1 MKKLYIL
8 ILSFFL
14 ISCDSMQTIVE
25 VEIPLHEPVLVLNG
39 KLDTDTII
47 HVMLSHSVGAFDE
60 ETPNCIIDAEVLLYK
75 DNILLDTL
83 IIDLENS
90 DYIYYWSNTG
100 EDSLLMYYYKSNYI
114 PSAGHSYKITA
125 SHPDYNTIEASTFIP
140 NSMEILNLNID
151 TNSSEIVQF
160 NFSFIDDPNNR
171 NYYELELYANCSK
184 VWGEEEY
191 DYSGNVTIFSNDPSF
206 PGGIPFS
213 GYSYAGE
220 STLFTDALFNGE
232 EKNISFDVYTD
243 EFSFADC
250 DTVLLEFSNFSNETY
265 SYYNSLGSHRDKGE
279 LGVFGGEVVPVYTNV
294 TNGLGA
300 LISVNSQSKFLSK

>member
-1 MKKLYIL
+1 
-8 ILSFFL
+8 
-14 ISCDSMQTIVE
+14 MQTIVE
-25 VEIPLHEPVLVLNG
+25 VEIPPHEPVLVLNG

-47 HVMLSHSVGAFDE
+47 HIMLRHSVRAFDD

-75 DNILLDTL
+75 DNVLVDTL
-83 IIDLENS
+83 IIDLDNS

-100 EDSLLMYYYKSNYI
+100 EDSLLMYYYKSNYV
-114 PSAGHSYKITA
+114 PAGGHLYKIIA
-125 SHPDYNTIEASTFIP
+125 SHSDYKTIDASTFIP
-140 NSMEILNLNID
+140 NNLEIFNLEID
-151 TNSSEIVQF
+151 TNSSELVQF

-184 VWGEEEY
+184 IWDEEEY

-213 GYSYAGE
+213 GYSYVGE
-220 STLFTDALFNGE
+220 STLFSDALFNGE

-279 LGVFGGEVVPVYTNV
+279 LGIFGGEVVPVYTNV
-294 TNGLGA
+294 NNGLGA

>member
-1 MKKLYIL
+1 MNKLYIL
-8 ILSFFL
+8 VLSFFL

-25 VEIPLHEPVLVLNG
+25 VEIPPHEPVLVLNG

-47 HVMLSHSVGAFDE
+47 HVMLSHSVGAFDD

-75 DNILLDTL
+75 DNVLLDTL

-90 DYIYYWSNTG
+90 DHIYYWSNTG
-100 EDSLLMYYYKSNYI
+100 EDSLLMYYYKSSYI
-114 PSAGHSYKITA
+114 PSGGHSYKITA
-125 SHPDYNTIEASTFIP
+125 SHQIITLSSEYFYSKWFRNIE
-140 NSMEILNLNID
+140 LNID

-184 VWGEEEY
+184 EWYDEEY

-206 PGGIPFS
+206 PGEFHFGIF
-213 GYSYAGE
+213 YVGE

-243 EFSFADC
+243 EFSFRLY
-250 DTVLLEFSNFSNETY
+250 TVLLEFSNFSNETY

-279 LGVFGGEVVPVYTNV
+279 LGV
-294 TNGLGA
+294 
-300 LISVNSQSKFLSK
+300 

>member
-1 MKKLYIL
+1 MNKLYIF

-25 VEIPLHEPVLVLNG
+25 VEIPPHEPVLVLNG
-39 KLDTDTII
+39 KLDTDTIV

-75 DNILLDTL
+75 DNVLLDTL
-83 IIDLENS
+83 IIDLENA
-90 DYIYYWSNTG
+90 DYVYYWSNTG

-114 PSAGHSYKITA
+114 PTGGHLYKIIA
-125 SHPDYNTIEASTFIP
+125 SHSDYNTIEASTFIP
-140 NSMEILNLNID
+140 NNLEIMNLNID
-151 TNSSEIVQF
+151 TNSSELVQF
-160 NFSFIDDPNNR
+160 NFSFIDDPSNR

-184 VWGEEEY
+184 VWDEEEY

-213 GYSYAGE
+213 GYSYSGDIV
-220 STLFTDALFNGE
+220 LFTDVLFNGE

-265 SYYNSLGSHRDKGE
+265 SYYNSLGSHRDKGG
-279 LGVFGGEVVPVYTNV
+279 LGIFGGEVVPVYTNV
-294 TNGLGA
+294 NNGLGA
-300 LISVNSQSKFLSK
+300 LVSVNSQSKFLSK

>member
-1 MKKLYIL
+1 MNKLYIF

-14 ISCDSMQTIVE
+14 IACDSMQTIVE
-25 VEIPLHEPVLVLNG
+25 VEIPPHEPVLVLNG

-47 HVMLSHSVGAFDE
+47 HVMLSHSVGAFDDE
-60 ETPNCIIDAEVLLYK
+60 IPNCIIDAEVLLYK
-75 DNILLDTL
+75 DNVLIDSL

-100 EDSLLMYYYKSNYI
+100 EDSLLMYYYKSSYT
-114 PSAGHSYKITA
+114 PSGGHSYKITA

-140 NSMEILNLNID
+140 NNLEIYNLNID
-151 TNSSEIVQF
+151 TNSSGLVQF
-160 NFSFIDDPNNR
+160 NFSFVDDPSNQ

-184 VWGEEEY
+184 IYGEEEY
-191 DYSGNVTIFSNDPSF
+191 DYSGNVTIYSNDPSF
-206 PGGIPFS
+206 QGGIPFS
-213 GYSYAGE
+213 GYSYEGE

-243 EFSFADC
+243 EVSFADC
-250 DTVLLEFSNFSNETY
+250 DTVLLEFSTFFNETY

-294 TNGLGA
+294 INGLGA
-300 LISVNSQSKFLSK
+300 LISANSQSIFLSK